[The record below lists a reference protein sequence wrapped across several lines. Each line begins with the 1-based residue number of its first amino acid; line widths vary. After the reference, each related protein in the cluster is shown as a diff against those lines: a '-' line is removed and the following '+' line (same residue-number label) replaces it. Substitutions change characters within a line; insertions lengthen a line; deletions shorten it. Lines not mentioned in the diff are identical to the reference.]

1 MSYILLQVW
10 SQCGK
15 VSFGHQSMMIPRTV
29 QWFMKTIGEK
39 FRHWDYPETPCSHS
53 ILCAP
58 WAHLSPDAGDWHVS
72 CPMACNLED
81 RGTWGNTEFSEGTER
96 KERKERK
103 SEKVGKEG
111 KIRKVN
117 QRNVRP
123 TVTLVIK
130 PESSPW
136 KRFHGQTDL

>member
-1 MSYILLQVW
+1 
-10 SQCGK
+10 
-15 VSFGHQSMMIPRTV
+15 
-29 QWFMKTIGEK
+29 
-39 FRHWDYPETPCSHS
+39 
-53 ILCAP
+53 
-58 WAHLSPDAGDWHVS
+58 
-72 CPMACNLED
+72 MACNLED